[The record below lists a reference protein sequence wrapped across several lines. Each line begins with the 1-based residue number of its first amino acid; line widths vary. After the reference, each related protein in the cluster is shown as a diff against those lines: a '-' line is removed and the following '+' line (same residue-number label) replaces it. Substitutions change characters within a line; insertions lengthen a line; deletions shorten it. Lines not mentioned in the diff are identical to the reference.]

1 MLKRTLTLQYQIKP
15 MFFKLK
21 TLCVCYKPML
31 KKCLILKKLKNS
43 MSENFI
49 KSVLIFKTMSYKPL
63 ISKSCN
69 KPMLE
74 NSFTSAP

>member
-1 MLKRTLTLQYQIKP
+1 
-15 MFFKLK
+15 
-21 TLCVCYKPML
+21 
-31 KKCLILKKLKNS
+31 